1 MIYIVDTIIAK
12 HLIPLFFRRIPMCN
26 GSFLIF
32 YIRGGILWQDFTVEV
47 DQAARMEVQA
57 LAILV
62 AHLLVVF

>member
-1 MIYIVDTIIAK
+1 
-12 HLIPLFFRRIPMCN
+12 MCN

-47 DQAARMEVQA
+47 DQAAHMEVQA